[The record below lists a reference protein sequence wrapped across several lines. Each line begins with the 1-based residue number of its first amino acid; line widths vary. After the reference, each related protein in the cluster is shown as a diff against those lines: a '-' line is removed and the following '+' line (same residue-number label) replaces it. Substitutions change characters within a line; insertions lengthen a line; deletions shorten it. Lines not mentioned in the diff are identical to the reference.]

1 MVALTK
7 WLFFE
12 AGDHKG
18 RPYPDAPLL
27 LQTLGVNWSM
37 MSDIC
42 LEIRGVTKRF
52 GPVTAVDH
60 VDLQILRGEFFSL
73 LGPSGCGKTTLLR
86 MIAGFEATTEGQILI
101 NGQDIA
107 PLPPYKRPVNTVFQ
121 HYSLFPHMNVS
132 QNIAFGLERKG
143 IGGTDKV
150 ARISEALD
158 LVRLSGFEKRRPSQL
173 SGGQK
178 QRVALARA
186 LVLHPEVLL
195 LDEPLG
201 ALDMKLRKEM
211 QVELKNL
218 QERLKITFIF
228 VTHDQEEAL
237 VMSDRIAVMNAGR
250 VEQVGKS
257 CSEIFEHPR
266 TEFVANFMGATNL
279 FDGIVSNQNGKRQ
292 LQIPDGPA
300 FEVETNLAGG
310 VKFTVR
316 PEKMLLTAEPVAGR
330 VCVPVKIVDEIFQG
344 TNTNWVVEYQ
354 GKSLM
359 VIEQNSKIVE
369 DQARFSREDKAFLSW
384 NPKHTVVL
392 EE

>member
-1 MVALTK
+1 
-7 WLFFE
+7 
-12 AGDHKG
+12 
-18 RPYPDAPLL
+18 
-27 LQTLGVNWSM
+27 M

-52 GPVTAVDH
+52 GQVTAVDH
-60 VDLQILRGEFFSL
+60 VNLQILRGEFFSL

-86 MIAGFEATTEGQILI
+86 MIAGFEATSEGQILM
-101 NGQDIA
+101 NGEDIA

-143 IGGTDKV
+143 IGGADKNS
-150 ARISEALD
+150 RISEALD

-279 FDGIVSNQNGKRQ
+279 FEGVISNQNGKRQ
-292 LQIPDGPA
+292 LQIPGGPA
-300 FEVETNLAGG
+300 FEVDTQLAGG
-310 VKFTVR
+310 VRFTVR
-316 PEKMLLTAEPVAGR
+316 PEKMLLTTEPVAGR
-330 VCVPVKIVDEIFQG
+330 VCVPVKIMDEIFQG

-359 VIEQNSKIVE
+359 VIEQNSKVVE
-369 DQARFSREDKAFLSW
+369 DQARFSRSDSAFLSW
-384 NPKHTVVL
+384 NPKHAVVL

>member
-1 MVALTK
+1 MA
-7 WLFFE
+7 
-12 AGDHKG
+12 
-18 RPYPDAPLL
+18 
-27 LQTLGVNWSM
+27 
-37 MSDIC
+37 DIC
-42 LEIRGVTKRF
+42 LELRGVTKRF
-52 GPVTAVDH
+52 GAVEA
-60 VDLQILRGEFFSL
+60 VASVSLQIERGEFFSL

-86 MIAGFEATTEGQILI
+86 MIAGFEATTEGQILM
-101 NGQDIA
+101 NGRDIA

-121 HYSLFPHMNVS
+121 HYSLFPHMNIF

-143 IGGTDKV
+143 ISRESIQTTV
-150 ARISEALD
+150 AEALD
-158 LVRLSGFEKRRPSQL
+158 LVRLAGFEKRRPSQL

-218 QERLKITFIF
+218 QEKLKITFVF

-250 VEQVGKS
+250 IEQVGKS
-257 CSEIFEHPR
+257 VTDIFEHPR

-279 FDGIVSNQNGKRQ
+279 LEGRLTTTGVPRIEMEHGVAMEIDAAGRAA
-292 LQIPDGPA
+292 GPVR
-300 FEVETNLAGG
+300 FV
-310 VKFTVR
+310 VR
-316 PEKMLLTAEPVAGR
+316 PEKMLLTSDRVNGR
-330 VCVPVKIVDEIFQG
+330 VCLPVQVVDEIYQG
-344 TNTNWVVEYQ
+344 TNTSWVVEYQ
-354 GKSLM
+354 GKILT
-359 VIEQNSKIVE
+359 VVEQNSKVSE
-369 DQARFSREDKAFLSW
+369 EKARFSRGDSAFLSW
-384 NPKHTVVL
+384 NPKHTVLL